1 MIHPKRFSLK
11 PAIPVGVA
19 VSALLISAC
28 TRETE
33 STPDPIFGRGGR
45 IQWVEVSRG
54 TLKTEIYTTA
64 QLSAHPTL
72 LVVLHGDLPN
82 PRPSYQYALA
92 QAVTQGI
99 EAPILPDAVRT
110 RLGKSIHV
118 DDVVAA
124 GVLRPGYTDG
134 KGDHSDGDMGK
145 AVGDNYT
152 PEVTDAIAMTVSKL
166 KAHYGARRVV
176 MTGHSGGASITA
188 NILGRHPG
196 LVDAALLIA
205 CGCDPKADRER
216 MSKIKSSPMWRGDT
230 RSLQPMELAPHV
242 PATTKVVMIVGEK
255 DQTALPQYS
264 YRYADLLRKGGVD
277 AQVTVIPG
285 AGHNI
290 TFYPAVMEEIEKLLA
305 AQ

>member
-1 MIHPKRFSLK
+1 MK
-11 PAIPVGVA
+11 PAIAVCVGVL
-19 VSALLISAC
+19 SGLLICAC
-28 TRETE
+28 ARKPE

-45 IQWVEVSRG
+45 IEWVEVAGGR
-54 TLKTEIYTTA
+54 LKTEIYTTA

-72 LVVLHGDLPN
+72 LVFLHGDLPN
-82 PRPSYQYALA
+82 PRPSYQYAFA

-99 EAPILPDAVRT
+99 EAPMMPEAVRT

-134 KGDHSDGDMGK
+134 KGDRSDGDMGK
-145 AVGDNYT
+145 AAGDNYT
-152 PEVTDAIAMTVSKL
+152 PEVTDAIATTVRKL
-166 KAHYGARRVV
+166 KAQYGARRVV
-176 MTGHSGGASITA
+176 MAGHSGGAAITA

-196 LVDAALLIA
+196 LVDEALLIA
-205 CGCDPKADRER
+205 CGCDPKSDRER
-216 MSKIKSSPMWRGDT
+216 MSKIKSNRMWRGDT
-230 RSLQPMELAPHV
+230 RSLQPLELASQV
-242 PATTKVVMIVGEK
+242 PASTTVVLIAGEK
-255 DQTALPQYS
+255 DDNALAQYS

-290 TFYPAVMEEIEKLLA
+290 TFYPTVMEEIEKLLA
-305 AQ
+305 Q